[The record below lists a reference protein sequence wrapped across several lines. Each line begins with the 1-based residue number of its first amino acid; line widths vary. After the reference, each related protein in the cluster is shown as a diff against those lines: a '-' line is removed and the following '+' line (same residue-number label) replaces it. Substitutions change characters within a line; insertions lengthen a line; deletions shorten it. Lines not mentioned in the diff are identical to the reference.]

1 MKSSKNLKYIF
12 RINHKCKPRN
22 GVSEDKT
29 NRLPV
34 ITEIDISRQS
44 RALSWLRLTDYTLV
58 VICGF
63 MVAFALSELVVS
75 FLSDNTVLPVIYL
88 IMLPILSFAAYTG
101 WQHAGE
107 IDPAVWRLHSILFPV
122 LAVFCLI
129 LGVFILVESD
139 LFADHTNFGEDEIA
153 GFLIIC
159 YVGSVAM
166 LGWISLLLLLRTNIT
181 AMDTTVDRI
190 LLQLFKKAGVA
201 AKKTTGI
208 KPINKPR
215 GLVIGTVGLLIL
227 AALIIAPKLGN
238 EDLALA
244 SPIFQKSSS
253 CWASSCFCGRDDIS
267 RSMPTLCL
275 PSTSGHQFYSCG
287 LLMTTKNRN
296 SGGQTRHCW
305 ISLWKP
311 GWPTTFPGSAL
322 SSLLVRQRKRS
333 PS

>member
-12 RINHKCKPRN
+12 RITHKCKPRN

-63 MVAFALSELVVS
+63 MAAFALSELVVS
-75 FLSDNTVLPVIYL
+75 FLS
-88 IMLPILSFAAYTG
+88 
-101 WQHAGE
+101 
-107 IDPAVWRLHSILFPV
+107 
-122 LAVFCLI
+122 
-129 LGVFILVESD
+129 
-139 LFADHTNFGEDEIA
+139 
-153 GFLIIC
+153 
-159 YVGSVAM
+159 
-166 LGWISLLLLLRTNIT
+166 
-181 AMDTTVDRI
+181 DTTVDRI

-244 SPIFQKSSS
+244 SPIFQRSSS

-311 GWPTTFPGSAL
+311 GWPTTFPGSAF